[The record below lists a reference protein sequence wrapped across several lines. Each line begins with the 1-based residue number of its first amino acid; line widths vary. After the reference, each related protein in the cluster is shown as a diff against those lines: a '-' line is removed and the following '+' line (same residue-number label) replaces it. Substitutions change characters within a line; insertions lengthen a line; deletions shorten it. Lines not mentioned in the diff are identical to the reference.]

1 MVSRSAAIALIVS
14 LLIAFPLVRA
24 LELPPSMQVLKDEQ
38 VRLAQGTGLLA
49 AFLAGLIA
57 LTSPCGFAILP
68 TYFAFAFKGRRRSL
82 LMTGAFTL
90 GLMAALMLIG
100 LLAGL
105 ARSFFN
111 PTKGT
116 LAVAAGLAMI
126 VFGLLTLL
134 NIGVGGIKTAK
145 RPAATIW
152 GNVGLGAAFGAGWS
166 PCIGAVLAGII
177 ALGVTLGNIGYSML
191 LMAVSVLGVATP
203 PLVLSLLSDKLDWTR
218 AAFFTGRPIRFAA
231 GKARFE
237 THSYNLLAGAL
248 LIAIGI
254 LMIGYRGTFFFQ
266 TDFADALPD
275 ALNDWTLMV
284 WWSTGNTAVRDSAF
298 VRSWPGQLIGAL
310 LVLGLL
316 ALIASAFYKA
326 VKKK

>member
-1 MVSRSAAIALIVS
+1 MVSRRAAIALLA
-14 LLIAFPLVRA
+14 LLALAFPLALA
-24 LELPPSMQVLKDEQ
+24 LELPPSMQALKDEQ
-38 VRLAQGTGLLA
+38 ILLAQGIGVLA
-49 AFLAGLIA
+49 AYLAGLIA

-90 GLMAALMLIG
+90 GLMAALMLVG

-111 PTKGT
+111 PAKGT

-134 NIGVGGIKTAK
+134 NVGVGGIKTAK

-166 PCIGAVLAGII
+166 PCVGAVLAGII
-177 ALGVTLGNIGYSML
+177 ALGVTLGNVGYSML
-191 LMAVSVLGVATP
+191 LMAVFGLGVATP
-203 PLVLSLLSDKLDWTR
+203 LLALSLLSDKLDWTR
-218 AAFFTGRPIRFAA
+218 AAFFAGRPIRFAA

-248 LIAIGI
+248 LVAIGA

-266 TDFADALPD
+266 TDFADALPG
-275 ALNDWTLMV
+275 ALNDWTMMV
-284 WWSTGNTAVRDSAF
+284 WWAAGNAAVRDSAF
-298 VRSWPGQLIGAL
+298 VRSWPGQLLGAL

-316 ALIASAFYKA
+316 ALIASAIYKA
-326 VKKK
+326 GRKK